1 MNAFP
6 CDFRVGSTGF
16 GLIGGIGAGVGF
28 LTPLQLGGIPAFGQI
43 AGALVGS
50 LSRVDSALG
59 HPTHKVR
66 QCHVHCVHRI
76 VMPCGPEVF
85 LCPGERPDT
94 RVSSQRP

>member
-1 MNAFP
+1 MITFP

-28 LTPLQLGGIPAFGQI
+28 LQPLQLGGIPAFGQI

-50 LSRVDSALG
+50 LSRFDSALG

-66 QCHVHCVHRI
+66 QCYADCVLGV
-76 VMPCGPEVF
+76 VMPCA
-85 LCPGERPDT
+85 LR
-94 RVSSQRP
+94 S